1 MNEKLFIEEL
11 LAFGIKISEIQRKQ
25 LEDYYHLLI
34 KWNEKIN
41 LTAITNKDEV
51 YLKHFYDSLTIA
63 KIVNLNELE
72 TMCDIGT
79 GAGFPGLV
87 IKIVFPHLKVTLV
100 DSLRKRITF
109 LNEVIDRLGLDQVT
123 SIHSRAEDFGI
134 KNREK
139 YDLVVARAVAPLSIL
154 LEYAV
159 PVIKVSKFFV
169 AMKANISQEIFNSQS
184 AIKKLDVVLS
194 KKEEFLLPIEN
205 SNRTLLLFSK
215 EKQTNVKYP
224 RKPNEIK
231 KYPL

>member
-1 MNEKLFIEEL
+1 M
-11 LAFGIKISEIQRKQ
+11 
-25 LEDYYHLLI
+25 
-34 KWNEKIN
+34 
-41 LTAITNKDEV
+41 
-51 YLKHFYDSLTIA
+51 YLKHFFDSLTIA
-63 KIVNLNELE
+63 KIINLNDLE

-100 DSLRKRITF
+100 DSLGKRVTF

-123 SIHSRAEDFGI
+123 SVHDRAEDFGM

-154 LEYAV
+154 LEYAI

-169 AMKANISQEIFNSQS
+169 AMKANISQEILNSQS
-184 AIKKLDVVLS
+184 AIKKLNIILL
-194 KKEEFLLPIEN
+194 KKEEFLLPVEN
-205 SNRTLLLFSK
+205 STRTLLLFSK
-215 EKQTNVKYP
+215 EKQTNDKYP

>member
-1 MNEKLFIEEL
+1 MSEKLFIEEL
-11 LAFGIKISEIQRKQ
+11 LAIGIKINEIQRKQ

-34 KWNEKIN
+34 EWNEKIN

-51 YLKHFYDSLTIA
+51 YLKHFFDSLTIA
-63 KIVNLNELE
+63 KIINLNDLE

-100 DSLRKRITF
+100 DSLGKRVTF

-123 SIHSRAEDFGI
+123 SVHDRAEDFGM

-154 LEYAV
+154 LEYAI

-169 AMKANISQEIFNSQS
+169 AMKANISQEILNSQS
-184 AIKKLDVVLS
+184 AIKKLNIILL
-194 KKEEFLLPIEN
+194 KKEEFLLPVEN
-205 SNRTLLLFSK
+205 STRTLLLFSK
-215 EKQTNVKYP
+215 EKQTNDKYP